1 MQSAYSAIED
11 SGFVEIT
18 LAFSNPSSNNIT
30 IIVLNTEASAT
41 GEYYDYFYTI

>member
-18 LAFSNPSSNNIT
+18 LASSNPSSNNVTIT
-30 IIVLNTEASAT
+30 VLNIEASAT
-41 GEYYDYFYTI
+41 GEC